1 MKCGFKYEVK
11 SGLNDGV
18 RGAGVR
24 DTFKLSITD
33 SK

>member
-1 MKCGFKYEVK
+1 MKSGFKYEVK

-18 RGAGVR
+18 RETGVR